1 MLHSLPWPVLRAIC
15 ITLEGTWN
23 DLNAN
28 ESRAIVSTPN
38 GICRTPFR
46 VVWGTQ
52 YLHQI
57 SSEMHWSWGELQFE
71 DQSGLGHSRHSP
83 GGPRKTPRQWKP
95 RYRLFTTWYNGKAN
109 SWFWSNCIAALTH
122 HDTALRTTDS
132 QAALQPSPTMDR
144 REHPWASI
152 VEDASI
158 IPARTSISQH
168 IARLTACNIPRE
180 LQIMPDMKTPVALP
194 LRLLLKW
201 FRNNHVRWSWSLK
214 GGVHET
220 YNGHSWGTSRARC
233 KEDQRQIVDGTA
245 WDAGK
250 GSKERK
256 SGKSNWVK
264 WAEKRNNNGGA
275 KGVAEEME
283 MQEVEKEVAAEV
295 RPVRKL
301 NIKKKAPWFADI
313 WCPDSHNQLDCGDCG
328 GQSWRH
334 DGRDGWISSFN
345 IFQHSTWMLGPI
357 MSPEWE

>member
-1 MLHSLPWPVLRAIC
+1 MVCAQAAGSPVVQLDAPATDGKVVAQGPQCDLLCKHGSTCGIAADHGRTSSLFNDVL
-15 ITLEGTWN
+15 
-23 DLNAN
+23 
-28 ESRAIVSTPN
+28 
-38 GICRTPFR
+38 
-46 VVWGTQ
+46 Q
-52 YLHQI
+52 
-57 SSEMHWSWGELQFE
+57 
-71 DQSGLGHSRHSP
+71 GLGL
-83 GGPRKTPRQWKP
+83 TCQWKL

-250 GSKERK
+250 GSKETQERQIQLGEMGRETQQQWWCQG
-256 SGKSNWVK
+256 SCWRDGNAW
-264 WAEKRNNNGGA
+264 GGERGRSRGEA
-275 KGVAEEME
+275 SEEAQH
-283 MQEVEKEVAAEV
+283 QEEGTV
-295 RPVRKL
+295 
-301 NIKKKAPWFADI
+301 IC
-313 WCPDSHNQLDCGDCG
+313 CPDSHNQLDCGDCG
-328 GQSWRH
+328 EQSWRH
-334 DGRDGWISSFN
+334 DGGDGWVSSFN

>member
-1 MLHSLPWPVLRAIC
+1 MVCAQAAGSPVVQLEAPGTDGKVVAQGPQCDLLCKHGSTCGIAADHGRTSSLFNDVL
-15 ITLEGTWN
+15 
-23 DLNAN
+23 
-28 ESRAIVSTPN
+28 
-38 GICRTPFR
+38 
-46 VVWGTQ
+46 Q
-52 YLHQI
+52 
-57 SSEMHWSWGELQFE
+57 
-71 DQSGLGHSRHSP
+71 GLGL
-83 GGPRKTPRQWKP
+83 TCQWKP

-250 GSKERK
+250 GSKETQERQIQL
-256 SGKSNWVK
+256 G
-264 WAEKRNNNGGA
+264 
-275 KGVAEEME
+275 EMGRE
-283 MQEVEKEVAAEV
+283 TQQQWWCQGSCWRDGNQEVEKEVAAEV

-301 NIKKKAPWFADI
+301 NIKKKAPRFAALI
-313 WCPDSHNQLDCGDCG
+313 VITSWTVATVGDSHDGMMVGTDGYHLPTSFSIRPECS
-328 GQSWRH
+328 GQSWVQNGNKSVRV
-334 DGRDGWISSFN
+334 
-345 IFQHSTWMLGPI
+345 QTCQY
-357 MSPEWE
+357 MSVNVSMCALVAFLLSQK